1 VHQARRAEKNCVQI
15 HKKLTFLAKMT
26 HSEFYFAVKTA
37 SDGEKVRE
45 YQFRMNTALTHL
57 SA

>member
-1 VHQARRAEKNCVQI
+1 MQI

-45 YQFRMNTALTHL
+45 YQFRMNTALAHL